1 MVKAVRIHDTGGPD
15 KLVLEDV
22 DVGPPGPGEAR
33 LSQAAIGLNFIDTY
47 FRSGLYPVPS
57 LPVTLGVEAA
67 GTVTAIGD
75 GVSDIAPGDRVS
87 YAGGLGAYSTERTI
101 AADRLIKLPDGITDE
116 QAAGVT
122 LRGLTAHYLLR
133 RTYRVLPGDTILV
146 HAAAGGVGLL
156 ACQWAKHLGAT
167 VIGTVGSAA
176 KAELAKANGC
186 DHPIN
191 YQTEDFVARV
201 RDLTGGEGVPVVYD
215 SVGKDTFAKSLDCL
229 RPLGLL
235 VSFGQSS
242 GPVAPFNILELSTKG
257 SLHVTRPTLAS
268 YVAKREDLL
277 AAAEELFA
285 VVASGAVK
293 VEVGRSYPLADVA
306 TAHEDLEA
314 RRTTGSTILI
324 P

>member
-1 MVKAVRIHDTGGPD
+1 MVQAVRIHDTGGPD
-15 KLVLEDV
+15 KLVLEDI

-33 LSQAAIGLNFIDTY
+33 ISQAAIGLNFIDTY
-47 FRSGLYPVPS
+47 YRSGLYPVPS
-57 LPVTLGVEAA
+57 LPATLGVEGA

-75 GVSDIAPGDRVS
+75 GVSECAPGDRVS
-87 YAGGLGAYSTERTI
+87 YAGALGAYSAERTI
-101 AADRLIKLPDGITDE
+101 AADRLIKLPDGISHQ

-122 LRGLTAHYLLR
+122 LRGLTVHYLLR
-133 RTYRVLPGDTILV
+133 RTYRVKPGDTILI

-156 ACQWAKHLGAT
+156 VCQWAKHLGAT
-167 VIGTVGSAA
+167 VIGTVGDAA

-191 YQTEDFVARV
+191 YREEDFVARV

-229 RPLGLL
+229 QPLGLL

-242 GPVAPFNILELSTKG
+242 GPVAPFNILELSAKG
-257 SLHVTRPTLAS
+257 SLFMTRPTLAT

-277 AAAEELFA
+277 AAAEDLFA

-293 VEVGRSYPLADVA
+293 VEVGRSYPLAEA
-306 TAHEDLEA
+306 AAAHADLEA